1 MKKSILTI
9 IIDLKF
15 NIINL
20 YKLISSKNIILFN
33 LNLEIA
39 IYKRLLIEM
48 NEIVSFIMTMSK
60 IEKTLSSFAH

>member
-39 IYKRLLIEM
+39 IYKRLLIKM
-48 NEIVSFIMTMSK
+48 NEIISFIIIISK
-60 IEKTLSSFAH
+60 IEKILLSFTY